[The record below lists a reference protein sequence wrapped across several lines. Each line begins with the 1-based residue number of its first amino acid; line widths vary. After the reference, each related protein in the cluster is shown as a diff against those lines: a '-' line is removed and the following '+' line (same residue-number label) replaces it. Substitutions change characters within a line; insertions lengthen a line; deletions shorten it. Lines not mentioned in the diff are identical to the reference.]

1 MSSLP
6 IVHTSEES
14 PRRLKNQEERWVPFQ
29 TLLTGR
35 RFVAPLETEVEAI
48 QLYPYHASLAAS
60 AMATAFSPVTA
71 FLTCSCPLCL
81 STLGQCGDSRTF
93 LRVLAHCMG
102 DPHPRDTAH
111 KMAGA
116 LPRLQKGWRERLKRT
131 LSVPVLW
138 ALVRFQLPLPEPN
151 LYLSA
156 HPALQQTTATRFR
169 SFRSAFRVL
178 CLSVG
183 RSPACLSHVS
193 GFPALRVLRRLRH
206 HGTLAL

>member
-35 RFVAPLETEVEAI
+35 RVVAPLETEIQAI
-48 QLYPYHASLAAS
+48 QLSPSRASLAAS

-102 DPHPRDTAH
+102 DSHPRDAAH
-111 KMAGA
+111 SIPNG
-116 LPRLQKGWRERLKRT
+116 LPRPFSLRKTGLYPCAMLLFQSRT
-131 LSVPVLW
+131 
-138 ALVRFQLPLPEPN
+138 
-151 LYLSA
+151 
-156 HPALQQTTATRFR
+156 
-169 SFRSAFRVL
+169 
-178 CLSVG
+178 
-183 RSPACLSHVS
+183 
-193 GFPALRVLRRLRH
+193 GFPGH
-206 HGTLAL
+206 LAFSH